1 MNDDRTDKFVAAILA
16 GAMNTGKAL
25 SCDHYMTAYKQLL
38 PMVRDHS
45 KADEEAQKKAI
56 RGSHGDPHSS

>member
-1 MNDDRTDKFVAAILA
+1 MNDTDKIVAAILA

-25 SCDHYMTAYKQLL
+25 SYDHYMAAYKQLL

-45 KADEEAQKKAI
+45 KADEEAQKKASKGI
-56 RGSHGDPHSS
+56 

>member
-1 MNDDRTDKFVAAILA
+1 MNDTDKIVAAILA

-25 SCDHYMTAYKQLL
+25 SYDHYMAAYKQLL

-45 KADEEAQKKAI
+45 KADEEAQKKAGKGMTI
-56 RGSHGDPHSS
+56 RLSGM